1 MEIPSLATKIRR
13 LYGIRRVFMSLGQAI
28 APHLPY
34 LRRYGRAIS
43 GSQQSGDALVARL
56 LETLVADPAAV
67 DTGSDLRIQ
76 LYRMVHDNFGLM
88 ASQIASG
95 DEAVP
100 VETAV
105 ADARL
110 RRLPSLARQA
120 LLLTAVEGFSAEDTG
135 RIIGRD
141 TAAVDA
147 LIGEAMDEIDR
158 QTRARILI
166 IEDEPIIAMDI
177 EMIVRELG
185 HDVVAVATTHAEA
198 VAEAQKHQPGLVL
211 ADIQLADNSSG
222 IEAVQEI
229 LTDVTV
235 PVIFITAFPERLL
248 TGDRPEPAFLLTKPY
263 QPATLRAAISQVLF
277 FDESTVPA

>member
-1 MEIPSLATKIRR
+1 
-13 LYGIRRVFMSLGQAI
+13 MSLGQAI

-43 GSQQSGDALVARL
+43 GSQQRGDALVARI
-56 LETLVADPAAV
+56 LETLVADPGV
-67 DTGSDLRIQ
+67 IDEGDDLRIQ
-76 LYRMVHDNFGLM
+76 LYRLVHDNFGLM
-88 ASQIASG
+88 AE
-95 DEAVP
+95 EANAAEAAP
-100 VETAV
+100 ADDMAI

-110 RRLPSLARQA
+110 RRIPSLARQA
-120 LLLTAVEGFSAEDTG
+120 LLLTAVEGFDAEDTG

-141 TAAVDA
+141 ADAVQR
-147 LIGEAMDEIDR
+147 LIAEATEEIER

-185 HDVVAVATTHAEA
+185 HEVVAVATTHAEA
-198 VAEAQKHQPGLVL
+198 VAEAQKHKPGLVL

-229 LTDVTV
+229 LSAVKL

-263 QPATLRAAISQVLF
+263 QPATLRAAIAQVLF

>member
-1 MEIPSLATKIRR
+1 
-13 LYGIRRVFMSLGQAI
+13 MSLGQAI

-43 GSQQSGDALVARL
+43 GSQQRGDALVAGVL
-56 LETLVADPAAV
+56 QTLVANPGAV
-67 DTGSDLRIQ
+67 DARADLRIQ
-76 LYRMVHDNFGLM
+76 LYRMVHDNFGL
-88 ASQIASG
+88 ATGHQPAADEPVAADIAI
-95 DEAVP
+95 
-100 VETAV
+100 

-110 RRLPSLARQA
+110 RRIPSLARQA
-120 LLLTAVEGFSAEDTG
+120 LLLTAVEGFSEDDAG

-141 TAAVDA
+141 AATVHG
-147 LIGEAMDEIDR
+147 LIDEAMAEIDR

-177 EMIVRELG
+177 EMIVRDLG

-198 VAEAQKHQPGLVL
+198 VAEAQAHQPGLVL

-229 LTDVTV
+229 LSDVKL

-263 QPATLRAAISQVLF
+263 QPATLRAAIAQVLF
-277 FDESTVPA
+277 FDETTVPA

>member
-1 MEIPSLATKIRR
+1 
-13 LYGIRRVFMSLGQAI
+13 MSLGQSVG
-28 APHLPY
+28 PHLPY
-34 LRRYGRAIS
+34 LRRYGRSIS

-56 LETLVADPAAV
+56 LETLVANPGAV

-88 ASQIASG
+88 AEQAAANDDGELSDIAI
-95 DEAVP
+95 
-100 VETAV
+100 

-110 RRLPSLARQA
+110 RRIPSLARQA
-120 LLLTAVEGFSAEDTG
+120 LLLTAVEGFSFEDTG

-141 TAAVDA
+141 AEAVRA
-147 LIGEAMDEIDR
+147 LISDATDEIDR

-185 HDVVAVATTHAEA
+185 HDVVGVATTHREA
-198 VAEAQKHQPGLVL
+198 VDEAQKHQPGLVL

-229 LTDVTV
+229 LTDLKV

-277 FDESTVPA
+277 FDESTIPA

>member
-1 MEIPSLATKIRR
+1 
-13 LYGIRRVFMSLGQAI
+13 MSLGQAI

-43 GSQQSGDALVARL
+43 GSQQSGDALVAGML
-56 LETLVADPAAV
+56 QTLVANPAAV
-67 DTGSDLRIQ
+67 DTSADLRIQ
-76 LYRMVHDNFGLM
+76 LYRMVHDHFGL
-88 ASQIASG
+88 AAEQQANP
-95 DEAVP
+95 DEAI
-100 VETAV
+100 AADIAI

-110 RRLPSLARQA
+110 RRIPSLARQA
-120 LLLTAVEGFSAEDTG
+120 LLLTAVEGFSEEDAG

-141 TAAVDA
+141 AATVHG
-147 LIGEAMDEIDR
+147 LIDEAMAEIDR

-177 EMIVRELG
+177 EMIVRDLG
-185 HDVVAVATTHAEA
+185 HEVVAVATTHSEA

-229 LTDVTV
+229 LSDVSV

-263 QPATLRAAISQVLF
+263 QPATLRAAIAQVLF

>member
-1 MEIPSLATKIRR
+1 
-13 LYGIRRVFMSLGQAI
+13 MSLGQAI

-43 GSQQSGDALVARL
+43 GGQDQGDLLVSKM
-56 LETLVADPAAV
+56 LEQLVADPTQIA
-67 DTGSDLRIQ
+67 DQSDIRTQ
-76 LYRMVHDNFGLM
+76 LYRLLHRQVTQLHESM
-88 ASQIASG
+88 ASDFASSTQA
-95 DEAVP
+95 DTAEAI
-100 VETAV
+100 

-110 RRLPSLARQA
+110 RQLPSLARQV
-120 LLLTAVEGFSAEDTG
+120 LLLAALEGFSETDIAA
-135 RIIGRD
+135 IIECD
-141 TAAVDA
+141 IADVQILLNDATA
-147 LIGEAMDEIDR
+147 EIDR

-177 EMIVRELG
+177 EMIVRDLG

-198 VAEAQKHQPGLVL
+198 VDEAKRHRPSLVL

-229 LTDVTV
+229 LTELDV

-248 TGDRPEPAFLLTKPY
+248 TGERPEPAFLLTKPY
-263 QPATLRAAISQVLF
+263 QPATLRATIGQVLF
-277 FDESTVPA
+277 FNPATIPA

>member
-1 MEIPSLATKIRR
+1 
-13 LYGIRRVFMSLGQAI
+13 MSLGQAI

-43 GSQQSGDALVARL
+43 GSQQNGDALVARL
-56 LETLVADPAAV
+56 LETLVANPDAV
-67 DTGSDLRIQ
+67 DTTGDLRIQ

-88 ASQIASG
+88 AEDAATDAADLTDMAI
-95 DEAVP
+95 
-100 VETAV
+100 

-110 RRLPSLARQA
+110 RRIPSLARQA
-120 LLLTAVEGFSAEDTG
+120 LLLTAVEGFNTEDTG

-141 TAAVDA
+141 TDEVKT
-147 LIGEAMDEIDR
+147 LIAEATDEIDR

-177 EMIVRELG
+177 EMIVRDLG
-185 HDVVAVATTHAEA
+185 HDVVAVATTHREA

-229 LTDVTV
+229 LTDLKV

>member
-1 MEIPSLATKIRR
+1 
-13 LYGIRRVFMSLGQAI
+13 MSLGQSVG
-28 APHLPY
+28 PHLPY
-34 LRRYGRAIS
+34 LRRYGRSIS

-56 LETLVADPAAV
+56 LETLVENPGAV
-67 DTGSDLRIQ
+67 DTGNDLRVQ

-88 ASQIASG
+88 AEQAVANDEGALTDIAI
-95 DEAVP
+95 
-100 VETAV
+100 

-110 RRLPSLARQA
+110 RRIPSLARQA

-141 TAAVDA
+141 AEAVRGLIADA
-147 LIGEAMDEIDR
+147 TDEIDR

-185 HDVVAVATTHAEA
+185 HDVVGVATTHREA
-198 VAEAQKHQPGLVL
+198 VDEAQKHQPGLVL

-229 LTDVTV
+229 LTEVKV

-277 FDESTVPA
+277 FDESTIPA

>member
-1 MEIPSLATKIRR
+1 MA
-13 LYGIRRVFMSLGQAI
+13 LGQAI

-43 GSQQSGDALVARL
+43 GSQESGDALVAGL
-56 LETLVADPAAV
+56 LETLVANPDAIHTAQ
-67 DTGSDLRIQ
+67 DLRIQ
-76 LYRMVHDNFGLM
+76 LYRMVHENFSLM
-88 ASQIASG
+88 AEEASG
-95 DEAVP
+95 SDDNATGEA
-100 VETAV
+100 AI

-110 RRLPSLARQA
+110 RRIPSLARQA
-120 LLLTAVEGFSAEDTG
+120 LLLTAVEGFDEADAG

-141 TAAVDA
+141 ADAVRS
-147 LIGEAMDEIDR
+147 LIAEAMEEIDR

-177 EMIVRELG
+177 EMIVSDLG

-198 VAEAQKHQPGLVL
+198 VAEAQAHQPGLVL

-222 IEAVQEI
+222 VEAVQEI
-229 LTDVTV
+229 LAGMSV
-235 PVIFITAFPERLL
+235 PVIFVTAFPERLL

-277 FDESTVPA
+277 FDESTIPA

>member
-1 MEIPSLATKIRR
+1 
-13 LYGIRRVFMSLGQAI
+13 MSLGQAI

-43 GSQQSGDALVARL
+43 GSQTSGDALVAQL
-56 LETLVADPAAV
+56 LETLVANPGAV
-67 DTGSDLRIQ
+67 DTGADLRIQ
-76 LYRMVHDNFGLM
+76 LYRMVHDNFGL
-88 ASQIASG
+88 ASEQAPT
-95 DEAVP
+95 DA
-100 VETAV
+100 ETAADIAI

-110 RRLPSLARQA
+110 RRIPSLARQA
-120 LLLTAVEGFSAEDTG
+120 LLLTAVEGFGEAETG

-141 TAAVDA
+141 ADAVHKLIAEA
-147 LIGEAMDEIDR
+147 LDEIDR

-177 EMIVRELG
+177 EMIVRDLG
-185 HDVVAVATTHAEA
+185 HEVVAVATTHREA
-198 VAEAQKHQPGLVL
+198 VAEAQAHQPGLVL

-229 LTDVTV
+229 LSDMKV

-263 QPATLRAAISQVLF
+263 QPATLRAAVSQVLF
-277 FDESTVPA
+277 FDQSTVPA

>member
-1 MEIPSLATKIRR
+1 
-13 LYGIRRVFMSLGQAI
+13 MSLGQSV

-34 LRRYGRAIS
+34 LRRYGRSIS

-56 LETLVADPAAV
+56 LETLVANPAAV
-67 DTGSDLRIQ
+67 DITTDLRVQ

-88 ASQIASG
+88 TEQSTANEEGALSDIAI
-95 DEAVP
+95 
-100 VETAV
+100 

-110 RRLPSLARQA
+110 RRIPSLARQA
-120 LLLTAVEGFSAEDTG
+120 LLLTAVEGFSFDDTG

-141 TAAVDA
+141 AEAVRA
-147 LIGEAMDEIDR
+147 LIADATDEIDR
-158 QTRARILI
+158 QTRAGILI
-166 IEDEPIIAMDI
+166 IVDEPIIAMDI
-177 EMIVRELG
+177 EMIVRDVG
-185 HDVVAVATTHAEA
+185 PDVVAVATTHREA
-198 VAEAQKHQPGLVL
+198 VDEAQRHQPGLVL

-229 LTDVTV
+229 LADLKV

>member
-1 MEIPSLATKIRR
+1 
-13 LYGIRRVFMSLGQAI
+13 MSLGQSV

-34 LRRYGRAIS
+34 LRRYGRSIS
-43 GSQQSGDALVARL
+43 GSQQNGDALVAQM
-56 LETLVADPAAV
+56 LETLVAHPDAV
-67 DTGSDLRIQ
+67 DPDADLRIQ
-76 LYRMVHDNFGLM
+76 LYRMVHDKFGLM
-88 ASQIASG
+88 AERIAPDG
-95 DEAVP
+95 EAAQS
-100 VETAV
+100 EMAI

-110 RRLPSLARQA
+110 RRIPSLARQA
-120 LLLTAVEGFSAEDTG
+120 LLLTAVEGFNVEDAG

-141 TAAVDA
+141 AEAVRA
-147 LIGEAMDEIDR
+147 LIHDATDEIER

-177 EMIVRELG
+177 EMIVRDLG
-185 HDVVAVATTHAEA
+185 HEVVAVATTHSEA
-198 VAEAQKHQPGLVL
+198 VDEAQKHQPGLVL

-229 LTDVTV
+229 LSDVKL

>member
-1 MEIPSLATKIRR
+1 
-13 LYGIRRVFMSLGQAI
+13 MSLGQSV

-34 LRRYGRAIS
+34 LRRYGRSIS

-56 LETLVADPAAV
+56 LETLVANPGAV

-88 ASQIASG
+88 TEQAAAADDGALSDIAI
-95 DEAVP
+95 
-100 VETAV
+100 

-110 RRLPSLARQA
+110 RRIPSLARQA
-120 LLLTAVEGFSAEDTG
+120 LLLTAVEGFSFEDTG

-141 TAAVDA
+141 AEAVRA
-147 LIGEAMDEIDR
+147 LISDATEEIDR

-185 HDVVAVATTHAEA
+185 HDVVGVATTHREA
-198 VAEAQKHQPGLVL
+198 VDEAHKHQPGLVL

-229 LTDVTV
+229 LADLKV

-277 FDESTVPA
+277 FDESTIPA

>member
-1 MEIPSLATKIRR
+1 
-13 LYGIRRVFMSLGQAI
+13 MSLGQAI

-56 LETLVADPAAV
+56 LETLVADPGAV
-67 DTGSDLRIQ
+67 DPAGDLRIQ

-88 ASQIASG
+88 AG
-95 DEAVP
+95 EAAAEENAPAEV
-100 VETAV
+100 AI

-110 RRLPSLARQA
+110 RRIPSLARQA
-120 LLLTAVEGFSAEDTG
+120 LLLTAVEGFNAEETG

-141 TAAVDA
+141 AASVED
-147 LIGEAMDEIDR
+147 LIAQATDEIDR

-177 EMIVRELG
+177 EMIVRDLG
-185 HDVVAVATTHAEA
+185 HDVVAVATTHGEA

-229 LTDVTV
+229 LQGVKL

>member
-1 MEIPSLATKIRR
+1 
-13 LYGIRRVFMSLGQAI
+13 MSLGQAI

-43 GSQQSGDALVARL
+43 GSQQTGDALVAGV
-56 LETLVADPAAV
+56 LETLVDRPDAV
-67 DTGSDLRIQ
+67 DAEQGLRIQ
-76 LYRMVHDNFGLM
+76 LYRMVHDNFSLM
-88 ASQIASG
+88 AEQAAAG
-95 DEAVP
+95 GEDEAVTS
-100 VETAV
+100 EAAI

-110 RRLPSLARQA
+110 RRIPSLARQA
-120 LLLTAVEGFSAEDTG
+120 LLLTAVEGFGEDEIG
-135 RIIGRD
+135 QIIGRD
-141 TAAVDA
+141 TEAVRA
-147 LIGEAMDEIDR
+147 LIAEAMDEIDR

-177 EMIVRELG
+177 EMIVGELG

-198 VAEAQKHQPGLVL
+198 VAEAQKHKPGLVL

-222 IEAVQEI
+222 VEAVQEI
-229 LTDVTV
+229 LTGMSV
-235 PVIFITAFPERLL
+235 PAIFITAFPERLL

>member
-1 MEIPSLATKIRR
+1 
-13 LYGIRRVFMSLGQAI
+13 
-28 APHLPY
+28 
-34 LRRYGRAIS
+34 
-43 GSQQSGDALVARL
+43 LVAN
-56 LETLVADPAAV
+56 PGAV
-67 DTGSDLRIQ
+67 DTGADLRIQ

-88 ASQIASG
+88 AEQAATSDAAALTDIAI
-95 DEAVP
+95 
-100 VETAV
+100 

-110 RRLPSLARQA
+110 RRIPSLARQA
-120 LLLTAVEGFSAEDTG
+120 LLLTAVEGFSFEDTG

-141 TAAVDA
+141 AEAVRA
-147 LIGEAMDEIDR
+147 LIADATNEIDR

-185 HDVVAVATTHAEA
+185 HDVVGVATTHREA
-198 VAEAQKHQPGLVL
+198 VDEAQKHQPGLVL

-229 LTDVTV
+229 LTEVKV

-277 FDESTVPA
+277 FDESTIPA

>member
-1 MEIPSLATKIRR
+1 
-13 LYGIRRVFMSLGQAI
+13 MSLGQAI

-43 GSQQSGDALVARL
+43 GSQQNGDALVARL
-56 LETLVADPAAV
+56 LETLVANPGAV

-88 ASQIASG
+88 TEAAAAADADERTDIAI
-95 DEAVP
+95 
-100 VETAV
+100 

-110 RRLPSLARQA
+110 RRIPSLARQA
-120 LLLTAVEGFSAEDTG
+120 LLLTAVEGFTAEDTG
-135 RIIGRD
+135 RIVGRD
-141 TAAVDA
+141 TDEVKT
-147 LIGEAMDEIDR
+147 LIAEATAEIDR

-177 EMIVRELG
+177 EMIVRDLG
-185 HDVVAVATTHAEA
+185 HDVVAVATTHREA

-229 LTDVTV
+229 LTGLSV

>member
-1 MEIPSLATKIRR
+1 
-13 LYGIRRVFMSLGQAI
+13 MSLGQSI

-34 LRRYGRAIS
+34 LRRYGRSIS
-43 GSQQSGDALVARL
+43 GSQQSGDALVARM
-56 LETLVADPAAV
+56 LETLVAHPDAV
-67 DTGSDLRIQ
+67 DAGSDLRIQ
-76 LYRMVHDNFGLM
+76 LYRMVHDNFGLLAQQAAPGEDAERSDM
-88 ASQIASG
+88 AI
-95 DEAVP
+95 
-100 VETAV
+100 

-110 RRLPSLARQA
+110 RRIPSLARQA
-120 LLLTAVEGFSAEDTG
+120 LLLTAVEGFSVEDTG

-141 TAAVDA
+141 AEAVQA
-147 LIGEAMDEIDR
+147 LIHDATDEIER

-177 EMIVRELG
+177 EMIVRDLG
-185 HDVVAVATTHAEA
+185 HDVVAVATTHVEA

-229 LTDVTV
+229 LSEVKL

>member
-1 MEIPSLATKIRR
+1 
-13 LYGIRRVFMSLGQAI
+13 MSLGQAI
-28 APHLPY
+28 GPHLPY

-56 LETLVADPAAV
+56 LETLVANPGAV

-88 ASQIASG
+88 NEQASTAG
-95 DEAVP
+95 
-100 VETAV
+100 ETAPTDIAI

-110 RRLPSLARQA
+110 RRIPSLARQA
-120 LLLTAVEGFSAEDTG
+120 LLLTAVEGFNAEDTG

-141 TAAVDA
+141 AATVDA
-147 LIGEAMDEIDR
+147 LIAEATDEIDR

-177 EMIVRELG
+177 EMIVRDLG
-185 HDVVAVATTHAEA
+185 HDVVAVATTHREA
-198 VAEAQKHQPGLVL
+198 VEEAQKHKPGLVL

-229 LTDVTV
+229 LTDVKL

>member
-1 MEIPSLATKIRR
+1 
-13 LYGIRRVFMSLGQAI
+13 MSLGQSV

-34 LRRYGRAIS
+34 LRRYGRSIS

-56 LETLVADPAAV
+56 LETLVANPDAV
-67 DTGSDLRIQ
+67 DAASDLRIQ
-76 LYRMVHDNFGLM
+76 LYRMIHDNFGLM
-88 ASQIASG
+88 NEQAAATAESTSSDIAI
-95 DEAVP
+95 
-100 VETAV
+100 

-110 RRLPSLARQA
+110 RRIPSLARQA

-141 TAAVDA
+141 VDA
-147 LIGEAMDEIDR
+147 VNGLIAEATDEIDR

-185 HDVVAVATTHAEA
+185 HEVVGVATTHREA
-198 VAEAQKHQPGLVL
+198 VEEAHKHQPGLVL

-229 LTDVTV
+229 LTDVSV

>member
-1 MEIPSLATKIRR
+1 
-13 LYGIRRVFMSLGQAI
+13 MSLGQAI

-34 LRRYGRAIS
+34 LRRYGPAIS
-43 GSQQSGDALVARL
+43 GSQASGDALVASL
-56 LETLVADPAAV
+56 LQTLVANPGAV
-67 DTGSDLRIQ
+67 DTSTDLRIQ
-76 LYRMVHDNFGLM
+76 LYRMVHDNFGLVTE
-88 ASQIASG
+88 QQ
-95 DEAVP
+95 AVP
-100 VETAV
+100 AEPAAADIAI

-110 RRLPSLARQA
+110 RRIPSLARQA
-120 LLLTAVEGFSAEDTG
+120 LLLTAVEGFSEEGAG
-135 RIIGRD
+135 RIVGRD
-141 TAAVDA
+141 AATVRD
-147 LIGEAMDEIDR
+147 LIAQAMEEIDR

-177 EMIVRELG
+177 EMIVRDLG
-185 HDVVAVATTHAEA
+185 HDVVAIATTHGEA
-198 VAEAQKHQPGLVL
+198 VAAAQEHRPSLVL

-229 LTDVTV
+229 LTDVQL

-277 FDESTVPA
+277 FNEATVPA

>member
-1 MEIPSLATKIRR
+1 MAVRFPGAS
-13 LYGIRRVFMSLGQAI
+13 
-28 APHLPY
+28 
-34 LRRYGRAIS
+34 
-43 GSQQSGDALVARL
+43 SGDALVARL
-56 LETLVADPAAV
+56 LETLVANPAAV
-67 DTGSDLRIQ
+67 DTKNDLQIQ

-88 ASQIASG
+88 TEQAATG
-95 DEAVP
+95 DELVA
-100 VETAV
+100 TDLAI

-110 RRLPSLARQA
+110 SRIPSLARQA

-141 TAAVDA
+141 AAAVNE
-147 LIGEAMDEIDR
+147 LIAEATDEIDR

-177 EMIVRELG
+177 EMIVRDLG
-185 HDVVAVATTHAEA
+185 HEVVAVATTHREA
-198 VAEAQKHQPGLVL
+198 VEEAQKHQPGLVL

-229 LTDVTV
+229 LTEVKV

>member
-1 MEIPSLATKIRR
+1 
-13 LYGIRRVFMSLGQAI
+13 MSLGQAI

-43 GSQQSGDALVARL
+43 GSQQSGDALVAGL
-56 LETLVADPAAV
+56 LQALVANPGAV
-67 DTGSDLRIQ
+67 ETGSDLRIQ
-76 LYRMVHDNFGLM
+76 LYRMVHDNFGL
-88 ASQIASG
+88 AAEARPAADEPVANDIAI
-95 DEAVP
+95 
-100 VETAV
+100 

-110 RRLPSLARQA
+110 RRIPSLARQA
-120 LLLTAVEGFSAEDTG
+120 LLLTAVEGFSEADAG

-141 TAAVDA
+141 AATVHD
-147 LIGEAMDEIDR
+147 LIDEAMAEIDR

-177 EMIVRELG
+177 EMIVRDLG
-185 HDVVAVATTHAEA
+185 HDVVAVATTHSEA
-198 VAEAQKHQPGLVL
+198 VAEAQKHKPSLVL

-229 LTDVTV
+229 LEDVKL

-263 QPATLRAAISQVLF
+263 QPATLRAAIAQVLF

>member
-1 MEIPSLATKIRR
+1 
-13 LYGIRRVFMSLGQAI
+13 MSLGQAI

-43 GSQQSGDALVARL
+43 GSQQRGDALVARI
-56 LETLVADPAAV
+56 LETLVADPGAIDEGA
-67 DTGSDLRIQ
+67 DLRIQ
-76 LYRMVHDNFGLM
+76 LYRMVHDNFALM
-88 ASQIASG
+88 AE
-95 DEAVP
+95 EANVAEAAP
-100 VETAV
+100 ADDMAI

-110 RRLPSLARQA
+110 RRIPSLARQA
-120 LLLTAVEGFSAEDTG
+120 LLLTAVEGFDAEDTG

-141 TAAVDA
+141 ADAVQR
-147 LIGEAMDEIDR
+147 LIAEATEEIER

-185 HDVVAVATTHAEA
+185 HEVVAVATTHTEA
-198 VAEAQKHQPGLVL
+198 VAEAQKHKPGLVL

-229 LTDVTV
+229 LSDVKL

-263 QPATLRAAISQVLF
+263 QPATLRAAIAQVLF

>member
-1 MEIPSLATKIRR
+1 
-13 LYGIRRVFMSLGQAI
+13 MSLGQSI

-34 LRRYGRAIS
+34 LRRYGRSIS
-43 GSQQSGDALVARL
+43 GSQQSGDALVARM
-56 LETLVADPAAV
+56 LETLVANPDAV

-76 LYRMVHDNFGLM
+76 LYRMVHDNFGLLADQAAVGDDAERSDM
-88 ASQIASG
+88 AI
-95 DEAVP
+95 
-100 VETAV
+100 

-110 RRLPSLARQA
+110 RRIPSLARQA
-120 LLLTAVEGFSAEDTG
+120 LLLTAVEGFSVEDTG

-141 TAAVDA
+141 TEAVRA
-147 LIGEAMDEIDR
+147 LIHDATDEIER

-177 EMIVRELG
+177 EMIVRDLG
-185 HDVVAVATTHAEA
+185 HDVVAVATTHTEA

-229 LTDVTV
+229 LSDVKL

>member
-1 MEIPSLATKIRR
+1 
-13 LYGIRRVFMSLGQAI
+13 MSLGQAI
-28 APHLPY
+28 APYLPY

-43 GSQQSGDALVARL
+43 GSQQSGDALVAGL
-56 LETLVADPAAV
+56 LETLVANPGAV
-67 DTGSDLRIQ
+67 DPSGDLRIQ

-88 ASQIASG
+88 AGQSAA
-95 DEAVP
+95 DENAPAEV
-100 VETAV
+100 AI

-110 RRLPSLARQA
+110 RRIPSLARQA
-120 LLLTAVEGFSAEDTG
+120 LLLTAVEGFNSEETG

-141 TAAVDA
+141 TASVDE
-147 LIGEAMDEIDR
+147 LIAQATDEIDR

-177 EMIVRELG
+177 EMIVRDLG

-198 VAEAQKHQPGLVL
+198 VAEAQKHQPSLVL

-229 LTDVTV
+229 LQDVKL

>member
-1 MEIPSLATKIRR
+1 
-13 LYGIRRVFMSLGQAI
+13 MSLGQAI

-43 GSQQSGDALVARL
+43 GNQQSGDALVARL
-56 LETLVADPAAV
+56 LETLVADPGAV
-67 DTGSDLRIQ
+67 DIGHDLRIQ
-76 LYRMVHDNFGLM
+76 LYRMVHDNFGLI
-88 ASQIASG
+88 SQNGATEG
-95 DEAVP
+95 DDAVP
-100 VETAV
+100 TDVAI

-110 RRLPSLARQA
+110 RRIPSLARQA
-120 LLLTAVEGFSAEDTG
+120 LLLTAVEGFSAVEAG

-141 TAAVDA
+141 AAAVED
-147 LIGEAMDEIDR
+147 LIAEATDEIDR

-185 HDVVAVATTHAEA
+185 HEVVAVATTHAEA

-229 LTDVTV
+229 LIDVTV

>member
-1 MEIPSLATKIRR
+1 
-13 LYGIRRVFMSLGQAI
+13 MSLGQSVG
-28 APHLPY
+28 PHLPY
-34 LRRYGRAIS
+34 LRRYGRSIS
-43 GSQQSGDALVARL
+43 GSQKSGDALVARL
-56 LETLVADPAAV
+56 LETLVANPGAV
-67 DTGSDLRIQ
+67 DTGNDLRIQ

-88 ASQIASG
+88 AEQAAADDAGELSDIAI
-95 DEAVP
+95 
-100 VETAV
+100 

-110 RRLPSLARQA
+110 RRIPSLARQA
-120 LLLTAVEGFSAEDTG
+120 LLLTAVEGFSFEDTG

-141 TAAVDA
+141 AEAVRA
-147 LIGEAMDEIDR
+147 LISDATDEIDR

-185 HDVVAVATTHAEA
+185 HDVVGVATTHREA
-198 VAEAQKHQPGLVL
+198 VDEAQKHQPGLVL

-229 LTDVTV
+229 LADLKV

-277 FDESTVPA
+277 FDESTIPA

>member
-1 MEIPSLATKIRR
+1 
-13 LYGIRRVFMSLGQAI
+13 MSLGQAI

-43 GSQQSGDALVARL
+43 GSQPAGDALVARL
-56 LETLVADPAAV
+56 LEALVANPAAV
-67 DTGSDLRIQ
+67 DLDHDLRVQ
-76 LYRMVHDNFGLM
+76 LYRMVHDNFGLVAEQAAANDDG
-88 ASQIASG
+88 ASPEIAI
-95 DEAVP
+95 
-100 VETAV
+100 

-110 RRLPSLARQA
+110 RRIPSLARQA
-120 LLLTAVEGFSAEDTG
+120 LLLTAVEGFDAEDTG

-141 TAAVDA
+141 TDAVNA
-147 LIGEAMDEIDR
+147 LIAEATEEIER

-177 EMIVRELG
+177 EMIVRDLG

-198 VAEAQKHQPGLVL
+198 VAEAQTHKPGLVL

-229 LTDVTV
+229 LTDMNV

>member
-1 MEIPSLATKIRR
+1 
-13 LYGIRRVFMSLGQAI
+13 MSLGQSV

-34 LRRYGRAIS
+34 LRRYGRSIS

-56 LETLVADPAAV
+56 LETLVANPGAV
-67 DTGSDLRIQ
+67 DTGVDLRIQ

-88 ASQIASG
+88 TEQAAANDDAALTDIAI
-95 DEAVP
+95 
-100 VETAV
+100 

-110 RRLPSLARQA
+110 RRIPSLARQA
-120 LLLTAVEGFSAEDTG
+120 LLLTAVEGFSFEDTG

-141 TAAVDA
+141 VEAVRA
-147 LIGEAMDEIDR
+147 LISDATDEIDR

-185 HDVVAVATTHAEA
+185 HDVVGVATTHREA
-198 VAEAQKHQPGLVL
+198 VDEAQKHQPGLVL

-229 LTDVTV
+229 LTDLKV

-277 FDESTVPA
+277 FDESTIPA

>member
-1 MEIPSLATKIRR
+1 
-13 LYGIRRVFMSLGQAI
+13 MSLGQSV

-34 LRRYGRAIS
+34 LRRYGRSIS

-56 LETLVADPAAV
+56 LETLVANPGAV
-67 DTGSDLRIQ
+67 DTGADLRIQ

-88 ASQIASG
+88 TEQAAATDDGALSDIAI
-95 DEAVP
+95 
-100 VETAV
+100 

-110 RRLPSLARQA
+110 RRIPSLARQA
-120 LLLTAVEGFSAEDTG
+120 LLLPAVEGFGFEDTG

-141 TAAVDA
+141 AEAVRMLISDA
-147 LIGEAMDEIDR
+147 TDEIDR

-185 HDVVAVATTHAEA
+185 HDVVGVATTHREA
-198 VAEAQKHQPGLVL
+198 VDEAQKHQPGLVL

-229 LTDVTV
+229 LTEVKV

-277 FDESTVPA
+277 FDESTIPA

>member
-1 MEIPSLATKIRR
+1 
-13 LYGIRRVFMSLGQAI
+13 MSLGQAI

-43 GSQQSGDALVARL
+43 GSQESGDALVARL

-67 DTGSDLRIQ
+67 DVSGDLRIQ
-76 LYRMVHDNFGLM
+76 LYRMVHDNFGL
-88 ASQIASG
+88 IAEQAAAPAPAT
-95 DEAVP
+95 DDIAI
-100 VETAV
+100 

-110 RRLPSLARQA
+110 RRIPSLARQA
-120 LLLTAVEGFSAEDTG
+120 LLLTAVEGFGEDEAG

-141 TAAVDA
+141 AATVAA
-147 LIGEAMDEIDR
+147 LIAEAMDEIDR

-177 EMIVRELG
+177 EMIVRDLG
-185 HDVVAVATTHAEA
+185 HEVVAVATTHTEA
-198 VAEAQKHQPGLVL
+198 VAEAQNHKPSLVL

-229 LTDVTV
+229 LSETTV

>member
-1 MEIPSLATKIRR
+1 
-13 LYGIRRVFMSLGQAI
+13 MSLGQAI

-43 GSQQSGDALVARL
+43 GSQTSGDALVAKL
-56 LETLVADPAAV
+56 LETLVAHPDAI
-67 DTGSDLRIQ
+67 DTTGDLRIQ
-76 LYRMVHDNFGLM
+76 LYRMVHDNFGV
-88 ASQIASG
+88 IAEEARA
-95 DEAVP
+95 DEAAAADVKI
-100 VETAV
+100 

-110 RRLPSLARQA
+110 SRIPSLARQA
-120 LLLTAVEGFSAEDTG
+120 LLLTAVEGFSEDETG

-141 TAAVDA
+141 TADVHR
-147 LIGEAMDEIDR
+147 LIDDAMDEIDR

-177 EMIVRELG
+177 EMIVRDLG
-185 HDVVAVATTHAEA
+185 HDVVAVATTHREA
-198 VAEAQKHQPGLVL
+198 VAEAQTHHPGLVL

-222 IEAVQEI
+222 IEAVQDI
-229 LTDVTV
+229 LGETSV

>member
-1 MEIPSLATKIRR
+1 
-13 LYGIRRVFMSLGQAI
+13 MSLGQAI

-43 GSQQSGDALVARL
+43 GSQTSGDGLVAQL
-56 LETLVADPAAV
+56 LETLVAHPDAV
-67 DTGSDLRIQ
+67 DTSGDLRVQ
-76 LYRMVHDNFGLM
+76 LYRMVHDNFGL
-88 ASQIASG
+88 ATGQAPGSDEQVAPEIAI
-95 DEAVP
+95 
-100 VETAV
+100 

-110 RRLPSLARQA
+110 RRIPSLARQA
-120 LLLTAVEGFSAEDTG
+120 LLLTAVEGFNHEETG

-141 TAAVDA
+141 ITEVDK
-147 LIGEAMDEIDR
+147 LIHEATDEIDR

-177 EMIVRELG
+177 EMIVRDLG
-185 HDVVAVATTHAEA
+185 HDVVAVATTHSEA

-229 LTDVTV
+229 LGSMSV

>member
-1 MEIPSLATKIRR
+1 
-13 LYGIRRVFMSLGQAI
+13 MSLGQSV

-34 LRRYGRAIS
+34 LRRYGRSIS
-43 GSQQSGDALVARL
+43 GNQQSGDALVARL
-56 LETLVADPAAV
+56 LETLVANPGAV
-67 DTGSDLRIQ
+67 DIGADLRVQ
-76 LYRMVHDNFGLM
+76 LYRMIHDNFGL
-88 ASQIASG
+88 IA
-95 DEAVP
+95 EQA
-100 VETAV
+100 TAKDDGTMTEIAI

-110 RRLPSLARQA
+110 RRIPSLARQA
-120 LLLTAVEGFSAEDTG
+120 LLLTAVEGFSFEDTG

-141 TAAVDA
+141 AETVRA
-147 LIGEAMDEIDR
+147 LIADATDEIDR

-185 HDVVAVATTHAEA
+185 HDVVGVATTHREA
-198 VAEAQKHQPGLVL
+198 VDEAQKHQPGLVL

-229 LTDVTV
+229 LADLQV

-277 FDESTVPA
+277 FDESTIPA

>member
-1 MEIPSLATKIRR
+1 
-13 LYGIRRVFMSLGQAI
+13 MSLGQSVG
-28 APHLPY
+28 PHLPY
-34 LRRYGRAIS
+34 LRRYGRSIS
-43 GSQQSGDALVARL
+43 GSQKSGDALVARL
-56 LETLVADPAAV
+56 LETLVANPGAV

-88 ASQIASG
+88 AEQAAANDDGELSDIAI
-95 DEAVP
+95 
-100 VETAV
+100 

-110 RRLPSLARQA
+110 RRIPSLARQA
-120 LLLTAVEGFSAEDTG
+120 LLLTAVEGFSFEDTG

-141 TAAVDA
+141 AEAVRA
-147 LIGEAMDEIDR
+147 LISDATDEIDR

-185 HDVVAVATTHAEA
+185 HDVVGVATTHREA
-198 VAEAQKHQPGLVL
+198 VDEAQKHQPGLVL

-229 LTDVTV
+229 LTEVKV

-277 FDESTVPA
+277 FDESTIPA

>member
-1 MEIPSLATKIRR
+1 
-13 LYGIRRVFMSLGQAI
+13 MSLGQAI

-43 GSQQSGDALVARL
+43 GSQQAGDALVARL
-56 LETLVADPAAV
+56 LETLVERPDAV
-67 DTGSDLRIQ
+67 DATDDLRIQ
-76 LYRMVHDNFGLM
+76 LYRMVHDNF
-88 ASQIASG
+88 SQLAEQAETGG
-95 DEAVP
+95 DAEDVSAEA
-100 VETAV
+100 AI

-110 RRLPSLARQA
+110 RRIPSLARQA
-120 LLLTAVEGFSAEDTG
+120 LLLTAVEGFDEEEIG
-135 RIIGRD
+135 QIIGRD
-141 TAAVDA
+141 LDAVRV
-147 LIGEAMDEIDR
+147 LIAEATDEIDR

-177 EMIVRELG
+177 EMIVSDLG

-198 VAEAQKHQPGLVL
+198 VAEAQAHQPGLVL

-222 IEAVQEI
+222 VEAVQEI
-229 LTDVTV
+229 LTGMTV
-235 PVIFITAFPERLL
+235 PAIFITAFPERLL